1 MNLIGQPSQAEID
14 CLARLAIWEDTLK
27 MIAENQDDSPE
38 MVDDLI
44 TGGASVLLA
53 PLAVQSVGARKRPR
67 PEYDWRVVVQNG
79 RRVCR

>member
-1 MNLIGQPSQAEID
+1 
-14 CLARLAIWEDTLK
+14 
-27 MIAENQDDSPE
+27 